1 MAVRTKIEPLDRSI
15 VLAVRSGEDP
25 AERSKALAAYARQAI
40 ADAQEQNRQA
50 TGHIPP
56 HETWVDG
63 RKGAPLE
70 SVKPDGVI
78 VTEFSLID
86 EVLEWIG
93 DMLVKGS
100 PVKTGRY
107 SESHILFA
115 DGVEVDPGTALPE
128 AEEYVYLNI
137 QPYARKIERG
147 LSPQAPDGVY
157 EGVASMA
164 RSRFSNI
171 ASIKFSFR
179 SYVDGGMMDYIPTGT
194 ERDRTRNGRGQFS
207 ATPSAHADARARERA
222 NRQPA
227 IVVVR

>member
-1 MAVRTKIEPLDRSI
+1 
-15 VLAVRSGEDP
+15 
-25 AERSKALAAYARQAI
+25 
-40 ADAQEQNRQA
+40 
-50 TGHIPP
+50 
-56 HETWVDG
+56 VDG
-63 RKGAPLE
+63 RKGAALE
-70 SVKPDGVI
+70 SVKPDGII

-86 EVLEWIG
+86 DVLEWIG

-115 DGVEVDPGTALPE
+115 DGVEVEPGAALPE
-128 AEEYVYLNI
+128 AEEYVYLNV

-157 EGVASMA
+157 EGVAAMA

-171 ASIKFSFR
+171 ARIRFTFR
-179 SYVDGGMMDYIPTGT
+179 AYLDGGMTGYIPTGT
-194 ERDRTRNGRGQFS
+194 SWHRNREKKAGIKGRFA
-207 ATPSAHADARARERA
+207 ATPLPGADARARERA